1 MVAVGLTR
9 GGRLQE
15 SLTAGL
21 WLERCLV
28 LWIGIVVAWIMEG
41 GGRRGGGETGVFDC
55 THSWLV
61 GRYRDSINSQQVIN
75 FHVLIVSR
83 ISRRSVYFERFSGK
97 FGIYLSPQNQS

>member
-1 MVAVGLTR
+1 MVVVGLTR
-9 GGRLQE
+9 GGRLLE

-41 GGRRGGGETGVFDC
+41 VGRRRE
-55 THSWLV
+55 
-61 GRYRDSINSQQVIN
+61 SINSQQLIN

-83 ISRRSVYFERFSGK
+83 ISGRSVYFENDFRANLEY
-97 FGIYLSPQNQS
+97 I

>member
-1 MVAVGLTR
+1 MVVVGLTR
-9 GGRLQE
+9 GGRLLE

-41 GGRRGGGETGVFDC
+41 VGGGAETGVLDC

-61 GRYRDSINSQQVIN
+61 GRYRESINSQQVIN

-83 ISRRSVYFERFSGK
+83 ISRRSVYFGNDFRANLEY
-97 FGIYLSPQNQS
+97 I

>member
-9 GGRLQE
+9 GGRLLE

-41 GGRRGGGETGVFDC
+41 VGGGGDGGIRLY
-55 THSWLV
+55 SLLAGWPL
-61 GRYRDSINSQQVIN
+61 N

-83 ISRRSVYFERFSGK
+83 ISRPSVYFENDFRANLEY
-97 FGIYLSPQNQS
+97 I

>member
-41 GGRRGGGETGVFDC
+41 VGGGGGGD
-55 THSWLV
+55 
-61 GRYRDSINSQQVIN
+61 G
-75 FHVLIVSR
+75 
-83 ISRRSVYFERFSGK
+83 
-97 FGIYLSPQNQS
+97 GIRLYSLMAGWPL

>member
-1 MVAVGLTR
+1 MVVVGLTR
-9 GGRLQE
+9 GGRLLE

-41 GGRRGGGETGVFDC
+41 VGGGGDGGIRLY
-55 THSWLV
+55 SLLAGWPL
-61 GRYRDSINSQQVIN
+61 N

-83 ISRRSVYFERFSGK
+83 ISRPSVYFENDFRANLEY
-97 FGIYLSPQNQS
+97 I

>member
-1 MVAVGLTR
+1 MVVVGLTR
-9 GGRLQE
+9 GGRLLE

-41 GGRRGGGETGVFDC
+41 VGGGGGDGGIRLY
-55 THSWLV
+55 SLLAGWPL
-61 GRYRDSINSQQVIN
+61 N

-83 ISRRSVYFERFSGK
+83 ISRPSVYFENDFRANLEY
-97 FGIYLSPQNQS
+97 I

>member
-1 MVAVGLTR
+1 MVVVGLTR
-9 GGRLQE
+9 GGRLLE

-41 GGRRGGGETGVFDC
+41 VGGRRGYSTVLTLGCG
-55 THSWLV
+55 WPL
-61 GRYRDSINSQQVIN
+61 N

-83 ISRRSVYFERFSGK
+83 ISRPSVYFENDFRANLEY
-97 FGIYLSPQNQS
+97 I

>member
-9 GGRLQE
+9 GGLLQE

-41 GGRRGGGETGVFDC
+41 VGGDGLLNC

-61 GRYRDSINSQQVIN
+61 GRYRESINSQQVIN

-83 ISRRSVYFERFSGK
+83 ISRRSVYFENDFRVNLEY
-97 FGIYLSPQNQS
+97 I

>member
-9 GGRLQE
+9 DGRLQE

-41 GGRRGGGETGVFDC
+41 GGGWETGVFDC

-61 GRYRDSINSQQVIN
+61 GRYPESINSQQVII